1 MDAKVQ
7 AAINVASKTNYINPD
22 FLYLKNVNITEWDI
36 KSAGL
41 SVLKFRK
48 LLPKEE
54 LVQLEQ
60 MDKHS
65 RTVKEGLLQKNHP
78 EIAEEIINTLAKA
91 REAFVLLNHITE
103 EQILSIKKDAMFL
116 INKTPETTVIKDAF
130 TFRKKGVYT
139 SFIKLG
145 KTEFYYN
152 GGTNE
157 LDIKGLS
164 KEAIELQSD
173 YLLKDLQGFLRSSE
187 KVSPD
192 VLFSLL
198 KNYRQKYL
206 NLQLPLET
214 YRELDSG
221 KFRIDD
227 YLADNI
233 NKDMLSEIDISQ
245 NYMNYILPLIQSL
258 L

>member
-54 LVQLEQ
+54 LMQLEQ

-130 TFRKKGVYT
+130 TFRKQGVYT
-139 SFIKLG
+139 S
-145 KTEFYYN
+145 
-152 GGTNE
+152 
-157 LDIKGLS
+157 
-164 KEAIELQSD
+164 
-173 YLLKDLQGFLRSSE
+173 
-187 KVSPD
+187 
-192 VLFSLL
+192 
-198 KNYRQKYL
+198 
-206 NLQLPLET
+206 
-214 YRELDSG
+214 
-221 KFRIDD
+221 
-227 YLADNI
+227 
-233 NKDMLSEIDISQ
+233 
-245 NYMNYILPLIQSL
+245 LI
-258 L
+258 